1 MRAVLASDR
10 LQMDGKT
17 RWFAYMLFY
26 KVIPRWQGRWHW
38 FLYRCFSIAWLYS
51 TQGNLD
57 CFCFCLCF
65 AFVCVVLLF
74 ACLFSFLFVFS
85 LLFFG
90 LFAFVSNWT
99 TRLQRQWKM
108 FKLQNGLLSYVKVI
122 QGNSIECIHLS
133 WQNPSLPPSS
143 TIYTL
148 TAFAARHLTSWL
160 FNFCIC

>member
-26 KVIPRWQGRWHW
+26 KVIPRWRGRWHW

-74 ACLFSFLFVFS
+74 ACLFSFLFVF
-85 LLFFG
+85 
-90 LFAFVSNWT
+90 FAFVFWT
-99 TRLQRQWKM
+99 VCFCEQL
-108 FKLQNGLLSYVKVI
+108 ND
-122 QGNSIECIHLS
+122 SITKTVENVQIAKWFAQLRKGHSECIHLS
-133 WQNPSLPPSS
+133 WQNPFLPPSS
-143 TIYTL
+143 TINTL